1 VGRETWLPL
10 GFIPLYSYLM
20 ANLTYGTPDYYA
32 ELFGDILADVD
43 YENPEY
49 AENIVKGFL
58 LAVNSFLDYH
68 DKQTRAYDEL
78 GERVRKALSV

>member
-1 VGRETWLPL
+1 
-10 GFIPLYSYLM
+10 M
-20 ANLTYGTPDYYA
+20 ANLTYGTIDFYA
-32 ELFGDILADVD
+32 DQFGDILADVN

-49 AENIVKGFL
+49 ADSIVKGFL
-58 LAVNSFLDYH
+58 LAIDSWLDYH